1 MYLMTAAGAFAL
13 LLLLLLLTKTEARA
27 MIQCTEHSIMRVNEL
42 QLRIVLRL

>member
-1 MYLMTAAGAFAL
+1 MYLMTAAGAFA